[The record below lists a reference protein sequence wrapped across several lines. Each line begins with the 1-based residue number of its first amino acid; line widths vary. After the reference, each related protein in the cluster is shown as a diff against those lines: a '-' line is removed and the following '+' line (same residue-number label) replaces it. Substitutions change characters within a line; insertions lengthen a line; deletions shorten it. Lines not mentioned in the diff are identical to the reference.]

1 MISGFLFGEFARR
14 YQRVSIQ
21 PYIPSVG
28 RTGRP
33 VIMSYI
39 FWLTGPLLVLV
50 EHQCVVLVS
59 HHTRPVR

>member
-1 MISGFLFGEFARR
+1 
-14 YQRVSIQ
+14 
-21 PYIPSVG
+21 
-28 RTGRP
+28 